1 MHVWIG
7 RQISKAFVC
16 LPVSLR
22 TCKTFFYFN
31 ALIISNIYG
40 LYCGCAE
47 STLTVVGFIQ
57 LIDIGLDFATWFKN
71 KLKKIPKSKKRN
83 DFNKQGYIF
92 SKVPP
97 TILTD
102 LYFYDSNICVP
113 PSIALL
119 LCWADDLTTQQ
130 SCPINYLIIG
140 SISFWDVLE
149 TLGQFE
155 ILWECTRILL
165 LISVTLDKSDLMS
178 LKSIL
183 DLQTGNNV
191 FLWSILF

>member
-1 MHVWIG
+1 MVCTVAVLKV
-7 RQISKAFVC
+7 RSLLQVSYNSLTQVQI
-16 LPVSLR
+16 LPHDL
-22 TCKTFFYFN
+22 KTN
-31 ALIISNIYG
+31 
-40 LYCGCAE
+40 
-47 STLTVVGFIQ
+47 
-57 LIDIGLDFATWFKN
+57 
-71 KLKKIPKSKKRN
+71 LKKSLNLKKN

-92 SKVPP
+92 SKIPP

-119 LCWADDLTTQQ
+119 FCWADDLTTQQ

-191 FLWSILF
+191 FL

>member
-7 RQISKAFVC
+7 RQISKAFLC

-71 KLKKIPKSKKRN
+71 KLKKIPKSKKKMTLI
-83 DFNKQGYIF
+83 NKAIF
-92 SKVPP
+92 FPKYHLQFW
-97 TILTD
+97 LTYTSMT
-102 LYFYDSNICVP
+102 LIFVFHQ
-113 PSIALL
+113 ALL
-119 LCWADDLTTQQ
+119 FCFAGQM
-130 SCPINYLIIG
+130 
-140 SISFWDVLE
+140 
-149 TLGQFE
+149 TLQHSKAA
-155 ILWECTRILL
+155 L
-165 LISVTLDKSDLMS
+165 
-178 LKSIL
+178 
-183 DLQTGNNV
+183 
-191 FLWSILF
+191 